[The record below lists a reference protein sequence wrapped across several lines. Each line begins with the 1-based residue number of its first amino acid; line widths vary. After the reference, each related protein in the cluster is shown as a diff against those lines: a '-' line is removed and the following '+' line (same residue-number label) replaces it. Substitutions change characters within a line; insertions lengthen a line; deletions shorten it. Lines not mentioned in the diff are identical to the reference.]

1 MGATN
6 SEKEGRSKGIDLIFT
21 LALLVVFLHHY
32 WYSHALFTQIP
43 ALGGFDPIGILD
55 RILVRL
61 HERHQLFIH
70 PLISKIAAFF
80 LFVLYAIGSRGK
92 INPGLSVQRVYRYA
106 AIGTTLYFLD
116 TILLYIPGLIS
127 LQESG
132 FVYALLDTLAVFWI
146 IKAGQYASRIMFFK
160 NNNDIFNH
168 ENETFPQNEEFR
180 DNSDSIHF
188 KTLYYYQKKWRDG
201 WINIINPYRANMI
214 LGTPGSGKSFAILV
228 PAIWQSIWKGYT
240 SYIYDFKF
248 PTLTV
253 EAHNAYQKTLR
264 ENPCVWGTD
273 RQSKG
278 RIPRFCII
286 NFDDIEYSHRCNPL
300 LPSGMTEIL
309 DGYQSAATI
318 MLNLNRTW
326 VDKQGD
332 FFVESAINFLT
343 SVIWYM
349 KLVTIKYT
357 RLCEQELAKAPAERD
372 EQKLLLYRRFRNVCT
387 FPHILEF
394 ACQKDYKEM
403 FTIMASYPQ
412 LEAYVRPFASAA
424 QHGAAEQLEG
434 QIASVRIPL
443 ARLSSETLYWIMSGN
458 DFNLDIN
465 NPDDPKILC
474 TGNNPERDEVYG
486 AVFSLYTSKMM
497 KLVNRQHKL
506 KSALFWDE
514 LPTMFLKGI
523 SSLMATARSNR
534 VATWLGFQDFEQLA
548 TGYGEKESKVIM
560 NLPGNVFSGQLVF
573 ESAEKL
579 SRRFG
584 KTQQESENVTFG
596 KEDTSVTL
604 STALHEVIPASKIS
618 SLSQGEFVGQFADN
632 FGEEI
637 QLKTFKAVI
646 RVDQAGMKKSTDS
659 PPLIKNIGELVK
671 QYYPGSHYDPKDK
684 AQWKIRLLED
694 NYRSIKR
701 EVAELIRLEY
711 EEFKGAEQDVGNPGI
726 SNQRQTVG
734 GRQEQNW

>member
-6 SEKEGRSKGIDLIFT
+6 AEKEGRAKGVDLILT
-21 LALLVVFLHHY
+21 LALVMIFLHHY
-32 WYSHALFTQIP
+32 WYSPGLFTGIP
-43 ALGGFDPIGILD
+43 AFGTFDPSKLLDKIL
-55 RILVRL
+55 LQL
-61 HERHQLFIH
+61 QHRHGLFAH
-70 PLISKIAAFF
+70 PLLTKITVFF
-80 LFVLYAIGSRGK
+80 LLVLYSLGSRGK
-92 INPGLSVQRVYRYA
+92 IDPALTVKRVYLYA
-106 AIGTTLYFLD
+106 TLGTVIYFLN
-116 TILLYIPGLIS
+116 TGLLWESPFLSPASAGILY
-127 LQESG
+127 
-132 FVYALLDTLAVFWI
+132 LLTDFLAVFWI
-146 IKAGQYASRIMFFK
+146 IKAGQNASRIMYFK

-168 ENETFPQNEEFR
+168 ENETFPQNEEYR
-180 DNSDSIHF
+180 ENPDSIHF
-188 KTLYYYQKKWRDG
+188 RTLYYFNKKWRKG
-201 WINIINPYRANMI
+201 WVNVINPFRANMI

-240 SYIYDFKF
+240 AYVYDFKF
-248 PTLTV
+248 PTLTL
-253 EAHNAYQKTLR
+253 EAYNAYQKTLR
-264 ENPCVWGTD
+264 DNPAAWGRD
-273 RQSKG
+273 ERGKL

-300 LPSGMTEIL
+300 VPSSMTEIL

-318 MLNLNRTW
+318 LLNLNRTW

-349 KLVTIKYT
+349 KLVTIKYS
-357 RLCEQELAKAPAERD
+357 RLYEQELTRNPAERD
-372 EQKLLLYRRFRNVCT
+372 ERRLALYRRFQSVCT

-465 NPDDPKILC
+465 NPEDPKILC

-497 KLVNRQHKL
+497 KLVNRQNKL

-560 NLPGNVFSGQLVF
+560 NLPGNVFSGQVVF

-584 KTQQESENVTFG
+584 KTQQESENITFG
-596 KEDTSVTL
+596 KEETSVTL

-637 QLKTFKAVI
+637 RLKTFKALVQ
-646 RVDQAGMKKSTDS
+646 VDQEGMKKSTDS
-659 PPLIKNIGELVK
+659 PPVIKDIGKLVK
-671 QYYPGSHYDPKDK
+671 QYYPDEDYDPKDK
-684 AQWKIRLLED
+684 ERWKTRLLED
-694 NYRSIKR
+694 NYRSIKK
-701 EVAELIRLEY
+701 EVAELIRIEY
-711 EEFKGAEQDVGNPGI
+711 EEFREKAEASQNSDFHPEAQRVPG
-726 SNQRQTVG
+726 RTG
-734 GRQEQNW
+734 

>member
-1 MGATN
+1 MAATN
-6 SEKEGRSKGIDLIFT
+6 AEKEGRAKGVDLLLSI
-21 LALLVVFLHHY
+21 ALLLVFLHHY
-32 WYSHALFTQIP
+32 WYNYDLFKNIPSLGSLSPTALLNQ
-43 ALGGFDPIGILD
+43 
-55 RILVRL
+55 ILVRL
-61 HERHQLFIH
+61 DDRYDLFLH
-70 PLISKIAAFF
+70 PLITKIIVFF
-80 LFVLYAIGSRGK
+80 LLVLYSIGSRGK
-92 INPGLSVQRVYRYA
+92 IDPSIKVEQVYLYA
-106 AIGTTLYFLD
+106 SMGTTLYFLN
-116 TILLYIPGLIS
+116 IFFLYGYS
-127 LQESG
+127 LFSSQTADVIYVLSNC
-132 FVYALLDTLAVFWI
+132 VAIFWI
-146 IKAGQYASRIMFFK
+146 IKAGQNASRIMFFK
-160 NNNDIFNH
+160 NNNDIFNN
-168 ENETFPQNEEFR
+168 ENETFPQNEDFKEN
-180 DNSDSIHF
+180 DDSIHF
-188 KTLYYYQKKWRDG
+188 KTLYYYNKKWRDG
-201 WINIINPYRANMI
+201 WVNIINPYRSNMI

-240 SYIYDFKF
+240 AYIYDFKY
-248 PTLTV
+248 PTLTL
-253 EAHNAYQKTLR
+253 EAYNAYQKTIH
-264 ENPCVWGTD
+264 ENPTAWG
-273 RQSKG
+273 RNAQGKL
-278 RIPRFCII
+278 IVPKFYVI

-300 LPSGMTEIL
+300 VPSGMTEIL

-326 VDKQGD
+326 VNKQGD

-357 RLCEQELAKAPAERD
+357 RLYAEEVKKPVAQRD
-372 EQKLLLYRRFRNVCT
+372 PKLLDLYGRFRNVCT

-394 ACQKDYKEM
+394 ACQKEYKEM

-443 ARLSSETLYWIMSGN
+443 ARLSSPTLYWIMSGN
-458 DFNLDIN
+458 DFTLDIN

-486 AVFSLYTSKMM
+486 AVFSLYTSKMA
-497 KLVNRQHKL
+497 KLVNKQGKL

-523 SSLMATARSNR
+523 SSLMATARSNK

-548 TGYGEKESKVIM
+548 SGYGERESKVIM
-560 NLPGNVFSGQLVF
+560 NLPGNIFSGQVVF

-584 KTQQESENVTFG
+584 KTQQESENITFG
-596 KEDTSVTL
+596 KEETSVTL

-618 SLSQGEFVGQFADN
+618 GLSQGEFVGQFADN

-637 QLKTFKAVI
+637 KLKTFKGVV
-646 RVDQAGMKKSTDS
+646 RVDQDGMKKTYGK
-659 PPLIKNIGELVK
+659 PPIIKDIAKLVSK
-671 QYYPGSHYDPKDK
+671 YYPGEKYDEKDK
-684 AQWKIRLLED
+684 ETWKTRLLED
-694 NYRSIKR
+694 NYKSIKK
-701 EVAELIRLEY
+701 EVVELIRLEY
-711 EEFKGAEQDVGNPGI
+711 EEFQAESD
-726 SNQRQTVG
+726 
-734 GRQEQNW
+734 

>member
-6 SEKEGRSKGIDLIFT
+6 AEKEGRSKGVDLLLSI
-21 LALLVVFLHHY
+21 ALLFIFLHHY
-32 WYSHALFTQIP
+32 WYNFDLFKSIPSLGALSPT
-43 ALGGFDPIGILD
+43 ALLNQ
-55 RILVRL
+55 ILVRL
-61 HERHQLFIH
+61 DERYDLFLH
-70 PLISKIAAFF
+70 PLVTKIVVYF
-80 LFVLYAIGSRGK
+80 LLVLYSIGSRGK
-92 INPGLSVQRVYRYA
+92 IDPSIKVKQVYLYA
-106 AIGTTLYFLD
+106 YMGTILYFLNIYFLYNPSLFSTQAAD
-116 TILLYIPGLIS
+116 VIYLLSNCIAI
-127 LQESG
+127 
-132 FVYALLDTLAVFWI
+132 FWI
-146 IKAGQYASRIMFFK
+146 IKAGQNASRIMFFK
-160 NNNDIFNH
+160 NNNDIFNN
-168 ENETFPQNEEFR
+168 ENETFPQNEEFKEN
-180 DNSDSIHF
+180 DDSIHF
-188 KTLYYYQKKWRDG
+188 KTLYYYNKKWRDG
-201 WINIINPYRANMI
+201 WVNIINPYRSNMI

-240 SYIYDFKF
+240 AYIYDFKY
-248 PTLTV
+248 PTLTL
-253 EAHNAYQKTLR
+253 EAYNAYQKTIR
-264 ENPCVWGTD
+264 ENPAAWG
-273 RQSKG
+273 RNARGKF
-278 RIPRFCII
+278 IVPKFYVI

-300 LPSGMTEIL
+300 VPSSMTEIL

-326 VDKQGD
+326 VNKQGD

-357 RLCEQELAKAPAERD
+357 RLFGEEMKKPVAQRD
-372 EQKLLLYRRFRNVCT
+372 SKLLDLYGRFRNVCT

-394 ACQKDYKEM
+394 ACQKEYKEM

-443 ARLSSETLYWIMSGN
+443 ARLSSPTLYWIMSGN
-458 DFNLDIN
+458 DFTLDIN

-486 AVFSLYTSKMM
+486 AVFSLYTSKMT
-497 KLVNRQHKL
+497 KLVNKQGKL

-523 SSLMATARSNR
+523 SSLMATARSNK

-548 TGYGEKESKVIM
+548 SGYGERESKVIM
-560 NLPGNVFSGQLVF
+560 NLPGNVFSGQVVF

-584 KTQQESENVTFG
+584 KTQQESENITFG
-596 KEDTSVTL
+596 KEETSVTL

-618 SLSQGEFVGQFADN
+618 GLSQGEFVGQFADN

-637 QLKTFKAVI
+637 NLKTFKGVV
-646 RVDQAGMKKSTDS
+646 RVDQEGMKKTYAK
-659 PPLIKNIGELVK
+659 PPVIKDIAKLVSN
-671 QYYPGSHYDPKDK
+671 YYPDEKYEAKEKESWK
-684 AQWKIRLLED
+684 ARLLDD

-711 EEFKGAEQDVGNPGI
+711 MEFQIKSE
-726 SNQRQTVG
+726 R
-734 GRQEQNW
+734 

>member
-6 SEKEGRSKGIDLIFT
+6 SEKEGRVKGVELIFT
-21 LALLVVFLHHY
+21 LALLVVFIHHY
-32 WYSHALFTQIP
+32 WYSRELFSSIP
-43 ALGGFDPIGILD
+43 TLGTLNPTEILD
-55 RILVRL
+55 KILIRL
-61 HERHQLFIH
+61 NQRHQLFIH
-70 PLISKIAAFF
+70 PLISKITAFF
-80 LFVLYAIGSRGK
+80 LFVLYSIGSRGK
-92 INPGLSVQRVYRYA
+92 INPSLSAQRVYQYA
-106 AIGTTLYFLD
+106 ALGTSLYFLN
-116 TILLYIPGLIS
+116 TWLLYLPTYIS
-127 LQESG
+127 FKIAG
-132 FVYALLDTLAVFWI
+132 FTYAILDAMALFWI

-168 ENETFPQNEEFR
+168 ENETFPQNEEYR
-180 DNSDSIHF
+180 ENKDSIHF
-188 KTLYYYQKKWRDG
+188 KTLYYYQKKWREG

-214 LGTPGSGKSFAILV
+214 LGTPGSGKSFAVLV

-240 SYIYDFKF
+240 AYIYDFKF
-248 PTLTV
+248 PTLTI
-253 EAHNAYQKTLR
+253 EAYNAYQKTLR
-264 ENPCVWGTD
+264 ENPGVWETD
-273 RQSKG
+273 NHGKR

-300 LPSGMTEIL
+300 VPSGMTEIL

-357 RLCEQELAKAPAERD
+357 RLYELELAKPPAEQDR
-372 EQKLLLYRRFRNVCT
+372 QKLALYKRFRNVCT

-497 KLVNRQHKL
+497 KLVNRQNKL

-523 SSLMATARSNR
+523 SSLMATARSNK

-560 NLPGNVFSGQLVF
+560 NLPGNIFSGQVVF

-584 KTQQESENVTFG
+584 KTQQESENITFG
-596 KEDTSVTL
+596 KEETSVTL

-637 QLKTFKAVI
+637 NLKTFKAII
-646 RVDQAGMKKSTDS
+646 RVDQEGMKKSTNS
-659 PPLIKNIGELVK
+659 PPLIKDIGKLVM
-671 QYYPGSHYDPKDK
+671 QYYPDANYDPKDK
-684 AQWKIRLLED
+684 QYWKTRLLED

-701 EVAELIRLEY
+701 EVTELIRLEY
-711 EEFKGAEQDVGNPGI
+711 EEFKEAGEGTPNSGG
-726 SNQRQTVG
+726 SNQRQAVG
-734 GRQEQNW
+734 GR